1 MKTLGN
7 RGNWENVEHKEFCS
21 EMVGEGHGVGQ
32 SMQGG
37 WAEICRIQK
46 GANRFRL
53 LDQGILVRTRAY
65 SRDKA
70 IGVTK
75 DFFRYRAEEQLA

>member
-1 MKTLGN
+1 
-7 RGNWENVEHKEFCS
+7 
-21 EMVGEGHGVGQ
+21 
-32 SMQGG
+32 MQGG

>member
-1 MKTLGN
+1 MEPADKTWQDN
-7 RGNWENVEHKEFCS
+7 KFCS
-21 EMVGEGHGVGQ
+21 EMIGERDGVRQ

-37 WAEICRIQK
+37 WAEICRKQK

-53 LDQGILVRTRAY
+53 LDQGILVRTWAH
-65 SRDKA
+65 SVDQA